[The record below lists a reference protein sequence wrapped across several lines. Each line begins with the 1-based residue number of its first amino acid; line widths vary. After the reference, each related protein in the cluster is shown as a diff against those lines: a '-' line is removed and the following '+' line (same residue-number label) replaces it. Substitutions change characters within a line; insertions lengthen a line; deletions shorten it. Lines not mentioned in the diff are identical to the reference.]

1 MSYENSSYHKKWW
14 VKTIRERNFFGFRYW
29 WFNWVVWTLGCFLLL
44 YGIFFQTK
52 QDDSNCLNRNNLTR
66 RIHQIDEQMEKCCSC
81 NVPPPPPR
89 EIEDTFAID
98 CPDRVL
104 AFQVCNAN
112 RARDDNFFVYL
123 NGTKIGELDLNTNDL
138 VGSVFLATYD
148 RSIKIKDA
156 DFDCPLN
163 KVKTYYFDPRLVNY
177 GNNTLYLKNV
187 QINNNENAGSI
198 EIRNYLLK
206 ENMLSSPCPVKN
218 LKYEGITGKDF
229 LINFNYTRCCE

>member
-1 MSYENSSYHKKWW
+1 MSYEKSSYHEKWW

-29 WFNWVVWTLGCFLLL
+29 WFNWVVWTLSCFLLIYSL
-44 YGIFFQTK
+44 FFQTD
-52 QDDSNCLNRNNLTR
+52 QDDSNCLNRNNLSR
-66 RIHQIDEQMEKCCSC
+66 RINQIDEQMEKCCSC

-112 RARDDNFFVYL
+112 KARDDNFSVYL

-148 RSIKIKDA
+148 HSITIKDA
-156 DFDCPLN
+156 DFVCPLN
-163 KVKTYYFDPRLVNY
+163 KVKTYYFDPRLVNF
-177 GNNTLYLKNV
+177 GNNTLYLKNERR
-187 QINNNENAGSI
+187 NNNGNEGSI
-198 EIRNYLLK
+198 EIRNYLL
-206 ENMLSSPCPVKN
+206 EGSMLSSPCTVKN
-218 LKYEGITGKDF
+218 LNYSPSDGQDF
-229 LINFNYTRCCE
+229 RINFNYTRCCE

>member
-1 MSYENSSYHKKWW
+1 MYYKNSSYHKKWW

-44 YGIFFQTK
+44 YGIFFQTE
-52 QDDSNCLNRNNLTR
+52 QDNSTCLNRNNLTR

-148 RSIKIKDA
+148 HSIKIKDA
-156 DFDCPLN
+156 DFVCPLN
-163 KVKTYYFDPRLVNY
+163 KVKTYYFDPRLVNF

-187 QINNNENAGSI
+187 HRNNNGNAGSI
-198 EIRNYLLK
+198 EIRNYLL
-206 ENMLSSPCPVKN
+206 EGNTLSSPCTVKN
-218 LKYEGITGKDF
+218 LKYSPSDGQDF